1 MKTCIAALSIE
12 LTTAATPASRIR
24 LLPAGEF
31 RSNDG
36 RPKECRTWV
45 MNAACAQRLIAAA
58 ENKLIDYSFDYEH
71 QALRAAQNGQPAP
84 ASAWFSTLEWV
95 EGDGLYATD
104 VNWTPAASRMI
115 ENLEYRYISPV
126 FSYSS
131 ATVEVM
137 GLLNVALTNLPAL
150 EELDDGVAIAA
161 ASRLA
166 ALSLITTEESSM
178 DEEQIA
184 YLLSQLRWIL
194 NLPET
199 STAAD
204 IKTELEKII
213 TAISGGQGMAAASV
227 DLMAMVTSAADK
239 DARIAQQEVKIADLS
254 QKVYDPAK
262 FVPLA
267 ALSQL
272 QTAYAGAV
280 TDTRTQETDQLIT
293 AALSDRRLLPG
304 EMESWA
310 RDLGK
315 TNPDALKTY
324 LDTARPVAAL
334 NQMQTQVTG
343 VSGAPVTTP
352 RSADPRNEG
361 KGTAELDPTLVA
373 LSQQFGNDPA
383 EIARLMGE

>member
-1 MKTCIAALSIE
+1 MKTCIAALSIS
-12 LTTAATPASRIR
+12 LTAEATPATRVRIF
-24 LLPAGEF
+24 PAGEF

-45 MNAACAQRLIAAA
+45 MNAACAQRLITAAA
-58 ENKLIDYSFDYEH
+58 SKKTDYSFDYEH
-71 QALRAAQNGQPAP
+71 QTLRAVVNGKPAP
-84 ASAWFSTLEWV
+84 ASAWFKSLEWV
-95 EGDGLYATD
+95 EGDGLYAVD
-104 VNWTPAASRMI
+104 VDWTAAASQMI
-115 ENLEYRYISPV
+115 AAREYRYLSPMFDYNPV
-126 FSYSS
+126 
-131 ATVEVM
+131 TGEV
-137 GLLNVALTNLPAL
+137 GQLINVALTNLPAL
-150 EELDDGVAIAA
+150 EELDEGVIAA

-166 ALSLITTEESSM
+166 ATSSIFPEEPSM

-213 TAISGGQGMAAASV
+213 TAISGGKELAATNV
-227 DLMAMVTSAADK
+227 DLLALINTAADK
-239 DARIAQQEVKIADLS
+239 DARIAEQEAKIADLS

-272 QTAYAGAV
+272 QTAYAGVV
-280 TDTRTQETDQLIT
+280 TGSNEQEVEQLIT
-293 AALSDRRLLPG
+293 VALSDRRLLPG
-304 EMESWA
+304 EMETWA
-310 RDLGK
+310 RSLGK
-315 TNPDALKTY
+315 TNPEALKTY
-324 LDTARPVAAL
+324 LETARPVAAL

-343 VSGAPVTTP
+343 VSGAPVTVP

-361 KGTAELDPTLVA
+361 KGTAELEPAVAA

-383 EIARLMGE
+383 EVARLMGE

>member
-12 LTTAATPASRIR
+12 LTASATPATRVR

-58 ENKLIDYSFDYEH
+58 ASKKVDYSFDYEH
-71 QALRAAQNGQPAP
+71 QALRTAQNGKPAP
-84 ASAWFSTLEWV
+84 ASAWFSELEWV

-104 VNWTPAASRMI
+104 VRWTAAATQMI
-115 ENLEYRYISPV
+115 ASLEYRYVSPV
-126 FSYSS
+126 FSYN
-131 ATVEVM
+131 AFTGEVM
-137 GLLNVALTNLPAL
+137 GLLNVALTNIPAL
-150 EELDDGVAIAA
+150 EELDDGVIVA

-166 ALSLITTEESSM
+166 AMSIIPDEESSM

-204 IKTELEKII
+204 IKAELEKII
-213 TAISGGQGMAAASV
+213 TAISGGQGTAAASV
-227 DLMAMVTSAADK
+227 DLMAMLNSVADK
-239 DARIAQQEVKIADLS
+239 DARIAEQEEKIAALS
-254 QKVYDPAK
+254 QQVYDPAK
-262 FVPLA
+262 FVPVA
-267 ALSQL
+267 ALSQVQEQYA
-272 QTAYAGAV
+272 QTITESGS
-280 TDTRTQETDQLIT
+280 QEVEQLIT

-304 EMESWA
+304 ELETWA
-310 RDLGK
+310 RDLGQK
-315 TNPDALKTY
+315 DPAALKTY
-324 LDTARPVAAL
+324 LEKAPPMAAL
-334 NQMQTQVTG
+334 NRMQTQET
-343 VSGAPVTTP
+343 SGTTSGTP

-361 KGTAELDPTLVA
+361 KNPAALDPVLVA
-373 LSQQFGNDPA
+373 LSQQFGHDPA
-383 EIARLMGE
+383 EIARLMEE

>member
-12 LTTAATPASRIR
+12 LTASATPATRVR

-45 MNAACAQRLIAAA
+45 MNAACAKRLIETAA
-58 ENKLIDYSFDYEH
+58 NKQIEYSFDYEH
-71 QALRAAQNGQPAP
+71 QALRAAQNGKPAP
-84 ASAWFSTLEWV
+84 ASAWFSELEWV

-104 VNWTPAASRMI
+104 VRWTAAATQMI
-115 ENLEYRYISPV
+115 ASLEYRYVSPV
-126 FSYSS
+126 FSYN
-131 ATVEVM
+131 AFTGEVM

-150 EELDDGVAIAA
+150 DELDDGVVVA

-166 ALSLITTEESSM
+166 AMSIIPDEESSM

-213 TAISGGQGMAAASV
+213 TAISGGQGTAAASV
-227 DLMAMVTSAADK
+227 DLLAMLTTATDK
-239 DARIAQQEVKIADLS
+239 DARIAEQEEKIAALS
-254 QKVYDPAK
+254 QQVYDPAK
-262 FVPLA
+262 FVPVA
-267 ALSQL
+267 ALSQVQEQYA
-272 QTAYAGAV
+272 QTITESGN
-280 TDTRTQETDQLIT
+280 QEVEQLIT

-304 EMESWA
+304 ELETWA
-310 RDLGK
+310 RDLGQK
-315 TNPDALKTY
+315 DPAALKAY
-324 LDTARPVAAL
+324 LEKAPPMAAL
-334 NQMQTQVTG
+334 NRMQTQD
-343 VSGAPVTTP
+343 VSGTTSGAP

-361 KGTAELDPTLVA
+361 KNPAALDPVLVA
-373 LSQQFGNDPA
+373 LSQQFGHDPA
-383 EIARLMGE
+383 EIARLMEE

>member
-104 VNWTPAASRMI
+104 VCWTPAASRMI

-131 ATVEVM
+131 ATGEVT

-227 DLMAMVTSAADK
+227 DLMAMLTSAADK

-272 QTAYAGAV
+272 QTAYAGVV

>member
-131 ATVEVM
+131 ATGEVM

-166 ALSLITTEESSM
+166 ALSLITTEEPSM

-227 DLMAMVTSAADK
+227 DLMAMLTSAADR
-239 DARIAQQEVKIADLS
+239 DARIAEQEVKIADLS

-267 ALSQL
+267 ALSQI
-272 QTAYAGAV
+272 QAEYAGVV
-280 TDTRTQETDQLIT
+280 TDTRTQEMDQLIT

-324 LDTARPVAAL
+324 LETARPVAAL

-361 KGTAELDPTLVA
+361 KGTTELDPTLVA

>member
-12 LTTAATPASRIR
+12 LTASATPATRVR

-45 MNAACAQRLIAAA
+45 MNADCAQRLIAAA
-58 ENKLIDYSFDYEH
+58 ANKQIEYSFDYEH
-71 QALRAAQNGQPAP
+71 QALRTVQNGKPAP
-84 ASAWFSTLEWV
+84 ASAWFSELEWV

-104 VNWTPAASRMI
+104 VRWTAAATQMI
-115 ENLEYRYISPV
+115 ASLEYRYVSPV
-126 FSYSS
+126 FSYN
-131 ATVEVM
+131 AFTGEVM
-137 GLLNVALTNLPAL
+137 GLLNVALTNIPAL
-150 EELDDGVAIAA
+150 EELDDGVIVA

-166 ALSLITTEESSM
+166 AMSIIPDEESSM

-213 TAISGGQGMAAASV
+213 TAISGGQGTAAASV
-227 DLMAMVTSAADK
+227 DLLALINAGTDK
-239 DARIAQQEVKIADLS
+239 DARIAEQEEKIAALS
-254 QKVYDPAK
+254 QQVYDPAK
-262 FVPLA
+262 FVPVA
-267 ALSQL
+267 ALSQV
-272 QTAYAGAV
+272 QEQYAQAV
-280 TDTRTQETDQLIT
+280 TESGSQEVEQLIT

-304 EMESWA
+304 ELETWA
-310 RDLGK
+310 RDLGQK
-315 TNPDALKTY
+315 DPAALKAY
-324 LDTARPVAAL
+324 LEKAPPMAAL
-334 NQMQTQVTG
+334 NRMQTQEASGTT
-343 VSGAPVTTP
+343 SGAP

-361 KGTAELDPTLVA
+361 KNPAALDPVLVA
-373 LSQQFGNDPA
+373 LSQQFGHDPA
-383 EIARLMGE
+383 EIARLMEE

>member
-131 ATVEVM
+131 ATGEVM

-227 DLMAMVTSAADK
+227 DLMAMLTSAADR
-239 DARIAQQEVKIADLS
+239 DARIAEQEVKIADLS

-267 ALSQL
+267 ALSQI
-272 QTAYAGAV
+272 QAEYAGVV
-280 TDTRTQETDQLIT
+280 TDTRTQEMDQLIT

-324 LDTARPVAAL
+324 LETARPVAAL

-361 KGTAELDPTLVA
+361 KGTTELDPTLVA